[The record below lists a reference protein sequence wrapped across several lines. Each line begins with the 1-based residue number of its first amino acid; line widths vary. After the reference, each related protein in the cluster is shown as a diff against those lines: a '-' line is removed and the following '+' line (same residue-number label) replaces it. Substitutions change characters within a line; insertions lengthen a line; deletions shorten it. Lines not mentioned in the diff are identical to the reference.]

1 MNEDG
6 IMLYLK
12 KRKGGKKRMQLGPE
26 NEQIP
31 NTVFLAAGLLFTP
44 DFLCLACQR
53 GNYGAS
59 LRPRCEG
66 VSRSLSNCPP
76 ELQTSSWISQ
86 ICSRPKMHDKLL
98 KWSGQPNSKCHPGQH
113 QDSIAVFHLIPSGFS
128 LEFSFLVFDRSEISK
143 GPSDIKYESVLYSK
157 WEGWTHTYTGKAYV
171 HWKRSNQI
179 SVHSLQI
186 IVFMKWRGRPL
197 MKRRIAQ
204 SAFQL

>member
-1 MNEDG
+1 MSTMNEDG

-143 GPSDIKYESVLYSK
+143 GPSDIKYESVL
-157 WEGWTHTYTGKAYV
+157 
-171 HWKRSNQI
+171 
-179 SVHSLQI
+179 
-186 IVFMKWRGRPL
+186 
-197 MKRRIAQ
+197 
-204 SAFQL
+204 

>member
-1 MNEDG
+1 MMSKMNEDG

-12 KRKGGKKRMQLGPE
+12 KRGEKKNAVGPE

-31 NTVFLAAGLLFTP
+31 NAVFLAAGLLFTP

-86 ICSRPKMHDKLL
+86 IRSLPKMHDTLL

-113 QDSIAVFHLIPSGFS
+113 QDSIAVFLLIPRDF
-128 LEFSFLVFDRSEISK
+128 K
-143 GPSDIKYESVLYSK
+143 G
-157 WEGWTHTYTGKAYV
+157 TY
-171 HWKRSNQI
+171 
-179 SVHSLQI
+179 
-186 IVFMKWRGRPL
+186 
-197 MKRRIAQ
+197 
-204 SAFQL
+204 